1 MKSFALKLALVF
13 ATTFLIAMS
22 AINARATYGAKIS
35 VDEPQYLLTALS
47 IYEDFDLDI
56 SDELDEQRYLPFHE
70 IRLNQQTIDL
80 NEDGQRIS
88 PHDPLLPLLLSIPMG
103 LGGWLAAKITLAA
116 MAAFTAMVTLW
127 VAVRRFNVSEN
138 LAAGVVGIFFA
149 APPMTSYAT
158 QIYPEMPAALAVV
171 SSIGIISGPITKN
184 KIMGL
189 AVLLTALP
197 WLSVKYV
204 PVTIA
209 LALIF
214 LLRNWK
220 AEKRKLAVFTGV
232 MIVSAAAYLIVHKRI
247 YGGWTVYASGD
258 HFVNGE
264 FEVFGRSP
272 NIPARTRRLSG
283 LLFDEQFGLIPWTP
297 AFFALV
303 PSVALLLRNRAKNS
317 LDLVCCIC
325 VGWGVATWV
334 ALTMHGWWWPGRQ
347 LVVVLPAA
355 IIAMAIL
362 AEKSKIWKW
371 FIFVGGFSGITAWL
385 WIAFEATTGRRT
397 LVVDFHETSYPL
409 YKAISAISPDFTD
422 FDQRAVLLNAAW
434 LTTLGLATI
443 LTVLRKQIV
452 QSSNPALL
460 YRETSKRL
468 IIEGTR
474 KKLTVSKRVFKKI

>member
-1 MKSFALKLALVF
+1 
-13 ATTFLIAMS
+13 
-22 AINARATYGAKIS
+22 
-35 VDEPQYLLTALS
+35 
-47 IYEDFDLDI
+47 
-56 SDELDEQRYLPFHE
+56 
-70 IRLNQQTIDL
+70 
-80 NEDGQRIS
+80 
-88 PHDPLLPLLLSIPMG
+88 
-103 LGGWLAAKITLAA
+103 
-116 MAAFTAMVTLW
+116 
-127 VAVRRFNVSEN
+127 
-138 LAAGVVGIFFA
+138 
-149 APPMTSYAT
+149 
-158 QIYPEMPAALAVV
+158 MPAALAVV

-232 MIVSAAAYLIVHKRI
+232 MIVSAAAYLIAHKRI
-247 YGGWTVYASGD
+247 YGGWTVYAAGD

-272 NIPARTRRLSG
+272 NLPARTRRLSG

-303 PSVALLLRNRAKNS
+303 PSVALLLRNRVKNS

-385 WIAFEATTGRRT
+385 WIAFEATTDRRT
-397 LVVDFHETSYPL
+397 LVVDFHETSYPV

-474 KKLTVSKRVFKKI
+474 KKLTVSKRVFKKS

>member
-1 MKSFALKLALVF
+1 MRSFGLKLILVF

-47 IYEDFDLDI
+47 IAEDFDLDI

-70 IRLNQQTIDL
+70 LRLNQQTIDL
-80 NEDGQRIS
+80 NEEGQRIS
-88 PHDPLLPLLLSIPMG
+88 PHDPLLPMLLAIPMG
-103 LGGWLAAKITLAA
+103 LGGWVAAKITLAA
-116 MAAFTAMVTLW
+116 IAAITAMATLW
-127 VAVRRFNVSEN
+127 VAVRRFNISES
-138 LAAGVVGIFFA
+138 LAAGVVAIFFA

-171 SSIGIISGPITKN
+171 ISIGIISGPISKS
-184 KIMGL
+184 KVIGL
-189 AVLLTALP
+189 TLSLTALP

-220 AEKRKLAVFTGV
+220 AEKRKLAVFTGA
-232 MIVSAAAYLIVHKRI
+232 MLVSAAAYLLIHKRI
-247 YGGWTVYASGD
+247 YGGWTVYATGD

-264 FEVFGRSP
+264 FEVFGRRP
-272 NIPARTRRLSG
+272 NIPARTRRLAG
-283 LLFDEQFGLIPWTP
+283 LLFDKQFGLIPWTP
-297 AFFALV
+297 AFFALI
-303 PSVALLLRNRAKNS
+303 PAFISLLKDRVKNS
-317 LDLVCCIC
+317 IDLILCIC

-347 LVVVLPAA
+347 LVVILPAA

-371 FIFVGGFSGITAWL
+371 FIFIGGFAGIGAWL
-385 WIAFEATTGRRT
+385 WIAFEATTDRRT
-397 LVVDFHETSYPL
+397 LVVDFHETSYPV
-409 YKAISAISPDFTD
+409 YKAISAITPNFRD

-434 LTTLGLATI
+434 LIALGIASV
-443 LTVLRKQIV
+443 LTVLKKQSV
-452 QSSNPALL
+452 QTSNPVLP
-460 YRETSKRL
+460 YRETSQVVV
-468 IIEGTR
+468 IEGTR
-474 KKLTVSKRVFKKI
+474 RKLKVSKKVFEKS

>member
-1 MKSFALKLALVF
+1 MVSCYPKGGTSLIRSFALKLALVF

-116 MAAFTAMVTLW
+116 IAAFTAMATLW

-171 SSIGIISGPITKN
+171 LSIGIISGPITKN
-184 KIMGL
+184 KIIGL
-189 AVLLTALP
+189 AATLTALP

-209 LALIF
+209 IALLF

-220 AEKRKLAVFTGV
+220 AEKRV
-232 MIVSAAAYLIVHKRI
+232 
-247 YGGWTVYASGD
+247 
-258 HFVNGE
+258 
-264 FEVFGRSP
+264 GR
-272 NIPARTRRLSG
+272 
-283 LLFDEQFGLIPWTP
+283 
-297 AFFALV
+297 
-303 PSVALLLRNRAKNS
+303 KNYCS
-317 LDLVCCIC
+317 
-325 VGWGVATWV
+325 
-334 ALTMHGWWWPGRQ
+334 
-347 LVVVLPAA
+347 
-355 IIAMAIL
+355 
-362 AEKSKIWKW
+362 
-371 FIFVGGFSGITAWL
+371 
-385 WIAFEATTGRRT
+385 
-397 LVVDFHETSYPL
+397 
-409 YKAISAISPDFTD
+409 
-422 FDQRAVLLNAAW
+422 
-434 LTTLGLATI
+434 
-443 LTVLRKQIV
+443 
-452 QSSNPALL
+452 
-460 YRETSKRL
+460 
-468 IIEGTR
+468 
-474 KKLTVSKRVFKKI
+474 